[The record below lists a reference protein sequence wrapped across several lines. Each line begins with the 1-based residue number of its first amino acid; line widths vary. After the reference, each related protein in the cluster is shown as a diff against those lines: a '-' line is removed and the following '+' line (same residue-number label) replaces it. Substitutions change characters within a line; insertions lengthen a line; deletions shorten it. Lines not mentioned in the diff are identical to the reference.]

1 MESALLSRFLQ
12 SKRRTISEAN
22 KSHILEVIIHEKRKN
37 FERRTRKSTRNHKYP
52 LIIRI
57 RIRSCIRRTIRIRIS
72 YIRIF
77 IRIRIRSYIRRIIR
91 ITIRYTSLIIRIRIS
106 RQPVLEEWLKRVRNI
121 LRKEHRMPQNEN
133 P

>member
-22 KSHILEVIIHEKRKN
+22 KSHILEVIIHENRKN

-77 IRIRIRSYIRRIIR
+77 IRIRIRSYIRMTIRIRIRSYIRRIIR

-106 RQPVLEEWLKRVRNI
+106 RQPVLEEWLKRVRI
-121 LRKEHRMPQNEN
+121 Y
-133 P
+133 

>member
-1 MESALLSRFLQ
+1 VESALLSRFLQ

-22 KSHILEVIIHEKRKN
+22 KSHILEVIIHENRKN

-77 IRIRIRSYIRRIIR
+77 IRIRIRSYIRMTIRIRIRSYIRRIIR

-106 RQPVLEEWLKRVRNI
+106 RQPVLEEWL
-121 LRKEHRMPQNEN
+121 
-133 P
+133 

>member
-22 KSHILEVIIHEKRKN
+22 KSHILEVIIHENRKN

-77 IRIRIRSYIRRIIR
+77 IRIRIRSYIRMTIRIRIRSYIRRIIR

-106 RQPVLEEWLKRVRNI
+106 RQPVLEEWL
-121 LRKEHRMPQNEN
+121 
-133 P
+133 